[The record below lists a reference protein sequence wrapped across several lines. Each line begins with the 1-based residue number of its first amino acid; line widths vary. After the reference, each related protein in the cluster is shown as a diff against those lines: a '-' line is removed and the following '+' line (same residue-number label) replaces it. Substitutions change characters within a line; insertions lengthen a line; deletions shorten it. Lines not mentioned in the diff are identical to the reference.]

1 MTAGDHSLIGNDPPI
16 IACIDVWRKLRI
28 HIPDVQ
34 DDDLI
39 SQAHSIE
46 AVPPSTIFPYGHC
59 HCVLVQRDDDA
70 QPTGVAGKHHSL
82 SESQ

>member
-16 IACIDVWRKLRI
+16 IACIDVRRKLRI
-28 HIPDVQ
+28 RTPDVQ
-34 DDDLI
+34 DNDLI

-46 AVPPSTIFPYGHC
+46 AVPPSTAFPYGHC
-59 HCVLVQRDDDA
+59 HCVLVQWDDNA
-70 QPTGVAGKHHSL
+70 EPTGVDGKHHSP